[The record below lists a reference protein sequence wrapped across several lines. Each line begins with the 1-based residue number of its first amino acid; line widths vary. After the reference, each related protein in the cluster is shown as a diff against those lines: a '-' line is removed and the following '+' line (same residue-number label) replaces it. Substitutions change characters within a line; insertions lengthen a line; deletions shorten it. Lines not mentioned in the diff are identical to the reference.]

1 MLLAKYLTPNRMT
14 EEGKKLPGSS
24 IWTACK
30 KGGPFYVKGLK
41 WVVRN
46 GEKINF

>member
-14 EEGKKLPGSS
+14 EEGKKLPCSS